1 MFQGKLIG
9 IYLTARA
16 TEKLHHLAQVEALA
30 GRGLAGDRYCTKEGT
45 FSAKEGVD
53 REVTLI
59 ESEALMALQ
68 SDYGITLMPAQAR
81 RNLLTQDVP
90 LNHLV
95 GKEFR
100 VGEVLLRG
108 IRLCEPCKHLEKL
121 TVEGVMRGLAHRG
134 GLRAQ
139 ILGGG
144 KLQVGDSIGV
154 LPPRG

>member
-9 IYLTARA
+9 IHLGARRS
-16 TEKLHHLAQVEALA
+16 EPLHSFQEVEALA
-30 GRGLAGDRYCTKEGT
+30 GRGLLGDRYCAKEGT
-45 FSAKEGVD
+45 FSGSEGPD

-59 ESEALMALQ
+59 ESEALTGLQ
-68 SDYGITLMPAQAR
+68 RDYGITLTPGQVR

-95 GKEFR
+95 GREFR
-100 VGEVLLRG
+100 VGGVVLLRG

-121 TVEGVMRGLAHRG
+121 TMVGVMKGLTHRG

-139 ILGGG
+139 IVRGG
-144 KLQVGDSIGV
+144 KLRVGDTITLV
-154 LPPRG
+154 D